1 MAPDYARHGLAE
13 QLQVTVDRYQ
23 PRSMQRQIVIVGRN
37 SLEHPEQPRVRF
49 RVQPVWHERS
59 RFHAFDVPQVKI
71 FVAAKPE
78 ELSVLIADLGIAA
91 TWQVAAAAN
100 EAGRP
105 AMLESAV
112 ADARQQTHLETA
124 NVPSQDQLQT
134 KLDVSV
140 QYRLIG
146 SMAPTVLE
154 ETGNAAKAV
163 EVHLKPK
170 LRSLLREQGKSIKR
184 AEDFFKEETQ
194 NMLQTG
200 LTDGLREYLAPK
212 GIEVS
217 AVLIRD
223 IALPPFIVQAIEK
236 KKEREQAVEQ
246 ERAELERVRTQLQQQ
261 VARAEAQREAAD
273 QEAAR
278 KRILA
283 DATAYEITQINNA
296 IAKNPAYIQLQ
307 SLEALKAI
315 SKDPA
320 SKIYFMD
327 GSSPSPLPL
336 MHLGDSMRSQ

>member
-1 MAPDYARHGLAE
+1 MNNPIVRKGAPLIIGIIVVLAIAMNFYKTIPPGHVGVATLFGNVQEHAYTQGLHVPVNP
-13 QLQVTVDRYQ
+13 LYRW
-23 PRSMQRQIVIVGRN
+23 IV
-37 SLEHPEQPRVRF
+37 F
-49 RVQPVWHERS
+49 
-59 RFHAFDVPQVKI
+59 
-71 FVAAKPE
+71 
-78 ELSVLIADLGIAA
+78 
-91 TWQVAAAAN
+91 
-100 EAGRP
+100 
-105 AMLESAV
+105 
-112 ADARQQTHLETA
+112 DAREQTHMETA

-140 QYRLIG
+140 QYRIIG
-146 SMAPTVLE
+146 SMAPTILQ
-154 ETGNAAKAV
+154 ETGDARKAV

-194 NMLQTG
+194 EALQLS
-200 LTDGLREYLAPK
+200 LTEGLREFLAPK

-223 IALPPFIVQAIEK
+223 ISLPPFIVLAIEK

-246 ERAELERVRTQLQQQ
+246 ERAELERVRTELQQQ
-261 VARAEAQREAAD
+261 VARAEAGREAAES
-273 QEAAR
+273 EAAR

-283 DATAYEITQINNA
+283 DATAYEIEKINKAIANNA
-296 IAKNPAYIQLQ
+296 AYIQLQ

-327 GSSPSPLPL
+327 GSSTNPLPL
-336 MHLGDSMRSQ
+336 LHMGDLLEKR

>member
-1 MAPDYARHGLAE
+1 MIVVVGLFLLVGSNFYKTIPPGHVGVATLFGNVRPDGYAQGLHIPVNP
-13 QLQVTVDRYQ
+13 LYRWTV
-23 PRSMQRQIVIVGRN
+23 
-37 SLEHPEQPRVRF
+37 F
-49 RVQPVWHERS
+49 
-59 RFHAFDVPQVKI
+59 
-71 FVAAKPE
+71 
-78 ELSVLIADLGIAA
+78 
-91 TWQVAAAAN
+91 
-100 EAGRP
+100 
-105 AMLESAV
+105 
-112 ADARQQTHLETA
+112 DARQQTHLETA

-140 QYRLIG
+140 QYRIIG
-146 SMAPTVLE
+146 AMAPDILE
-154 ETGNAAKAV
+154 QTGNVAKAV

-184 AEDFFKEETQ
+184 AEDFFLEETQ
-194 NMLQTG
+194 EMLQTG
-200 LTDGLREYLAPK
+200 LTDGLRDYLAPK

-261 VARAEAQREAAD
+261 VARAEAGLQAAESEA
-273 QEAAR
+273 QR
-278 KRILA
+278 KRTLA
-283 DATAYEITQINNA
+283 DATAYEITQINKA
-296 IAKNPAYIQLQ
+296 IAGNKAYIQLQ

-320 SKIYFMD
+320 SKIYFLD

-336 MHLGDSMRSQ
+336 MHLGDTSKN